1 MRRVKKITRNKPD
14 LSQFVSWD
22 EILGKVPV
30 TKRTLERY
38 VMNGKLPAYKLDGKI
53 VFNLTD
59 VEAFLKRRG
68 IGSGQRAPILVDS
81 AEAADLQ
88 ALAEAL
94 GKQLLAI
101 RQLTP
106 EEAELVANSRP
117 LTQEESDAFVKNME
131 RDKDGAL
138 VGWDS
143 DENRPATE
151 DPDLYREKDLKKN

>member
-1 MRRVKKITRNKPD
+1 MRRVKTLKGNIKSLNE
-14 LSQFVSWD
+14 FISWD
-22 EILGKVPV
+22 GILEKVPV
-30 TKRTLERY
+30 SKRTLERY
-38 VMNGKLPAYKLDGKI
+38 VESGKLPAYKLDGKI

-81 AEAADLQ
+81 EEAADLQ

-101 RQLTP
+101 KRLTP

-117 LTQEESDAFVKNME
+117 LTQEETDAFFKNVE

-151 DPDLYREKDLKKN
+151 DPDAYRQK

>member
-1 MRRVKKITRNKPD
+1 MRRVKTIKGNNKD
-14 LSQFVSWD
+14 LTQFVSWD
-22 EILGKVPV
+22 TIREKLTVS
-30 TKRTLERY
+30 KRTLERY
-38 VMNGKLPAYKLDGKI
+38 VEAGKLPAYKLDGKI

-59 VEAFLKRRG
+59 IEAFLKRRG

-81 AEAADLQ
+81 EEAADLQ

-101 RQLTP
+101 KRLTP

-117 LTQEESDAFVKNME
+117 LTQEETDAFFKNVE

-151 DPDLYREKDLKKN
+151 DPDAHRQK

>member
-1 MRRVKKITRNKPD
+1 MRRVKTLKGNNKD
-14 LSQFVSWD
+14 LTQFVSWD
-22 EILGKVPV
+22 TIREKLTVS
-30 TKRTLERY
+30 KRTLERY
-38 VMNGKLPAYKLDGKI
+38 VEAGKLPAYKLDGKI
-53 VFNLTD
+53 IFNLSD
-59 VEAFLKRRG
+59 IEGFLKRRG

-81 AEAADLQ
+81 QEAADLQ

-101 RQLTP
+101 KRLTP
-106 EEAELVANSRP
+106 EEAELVANSRR
-117 LTQEESDAFVKNME
+117 LTQEETDAFFKNVE

-151 DPDLYREKDLKKN
+151 DPDEYRQK